1 VQVSI
6 RCFIGNGFFGH
17 YAAGG
22 EANATECRERASPF
36 TEPSPE
42 GEDDVT
48 PIRSD
53 QAFCDGTTTV
63 RSSSRRRHA
72 RGSVA
77 IDGWCGATKTSTSLP
92 AIFIGTQSTII
103 TVTHEGVRLRL
114 GAIDRWYSGN
124 PRLSGLSGEKLIVRF
139 NQDVPQWIVATH
151 PPSDPKATAPFIIE
165 ASPYLPAMAASK
177 GELRKAGR
185 QRNLFHNFG
194 RAIHRE
200 ILRHGHLIPILEPT
214 IVPELNNS
222 GESIN
227 AEDAPRMPSR
237 IRTF

>member
-1 VQVSI
+1 MAFLVITQQEEKPTRRSAAKERLLLLNRVPRVRTMLLRFGLI
-6 RCFIGNGFFGH
+6 RHF
-17 YAAGG
+17 
-22 EANATECRERASPF
+22 ATEPQPF
-36 TEPSPE
+36 
-42 GEDDVT
+42 G
-48 PIRSD
+48 
-53 QAFCDGTTTV
+53 
-63 RSSSRRRHA
+63 RRLA
-72 RGSVA
+72 
-77 IDGWCGATKTSTSLP
+77 GATPEEAWQSMAGAEPRKLLPPSLQYLL
-92 AIFIGTQSTII
+92 GTQSTII